1 MLHWVFIASC
11 GYSLGQYAGFPLQ
24 WLLLLGSVDFRP
36 CGLSSWGPQVWL
48 LCGMWT
54 PPKPGI
60 EPMSPALAGGF
71 LTTGPSGKSSL
82 YDLKQISGPH
92 KVSSCIHAK
101 LLQSCP
107 TLCSP
112 TNCSLP
118 GSSIH
123 RDSPG
128 KNTGVG
134 CRALLEWVTVPSS
147 SGSSPPR
154 DQTCIS
160 YISCIGRWVLYP

>member
-1 MLHWVFIASC
+1 M
-11 GYSLGQYAGFPLQ
+11 Q
-24 WLLLLGSVDFRP
+24 WLLLLGSMDFRP

-54 PPKPGI
+54 SPRPGI
-60 EPMSPALAGGF
+60 EPMSPSLAEGF
-71 LTTGPSGKSSL
+71 LTTEPPGKSSL

-92 KVSSCIHAK
+92 KFSPCIHAK
-101 LLQSCP
+101 LFQSCP
-107 TLCSP
+107 ILYDP
-112 TNCSLP
+112 LNCSLP

-134 CRALLEWVTVPSS
+134 YRALLQWIFPTQGLNLRFLHLLHWQVGSLPLAPPSAK
-147 SGSSPPR
+147 
-154 DQTCIS
+154 
-160 YISCIGRWVLYP
+160 YIWTNVCCQLHNSII